1 MSNKLYKIQQDLK
14 KNNQRIALVR
24 LIAVFVIFLILCKL
38 FCLQI
43 IDVDRLKK
51 KASIM
56 RQNRAL
62 ALNQAMRGDIVDRN
76 GQILVTSRCFY
87 DIYIDPRQLGDDID
101 LVETKLS
108 QAIGLPKDVI
118 KKKIE
123 NEKKTVILAKNVNII
138 TYKKV
143 KELGLKCLDIR
154 QKPGRDY
161 PQGKLA
167 AHVLGYVNPDAG
179 IYAGVESTAQKELED
194 MPEVKAIEA
203 SAKGEVIYDL
213 KTDPI
218 RALSP
223 IKGKKITLTL
233 DTVIQH
239 IAEVELRKGVEQYKA
254 DRGCV
259 IVMNPKNGEIL
270 AYAIAPGYDP
280 SNYRKYNQEIVKNWV
295 LTDVYPPGSTFKV
308 LTIASA
314 MDTGVINEFQTV
326 LDTGKIKIQGYEIK
340 NYDYR
345 KRPCPGMINL
355 QSLFEHSSNIGSLK
369 IGLMMTDDQF
379 YNMLRSFNLGQK
391 TGIDLPGESSGI
403 LPKPPWSTVRQA
415 TVSFGYSLA
424 ATPIQMAAAVASIAN
439 NGVWTTPHI
448 IKYSEEELPK
458 HVITKQTIAPET
470 AKKLTRLLESSI
482 RCSKADVGKIPN
494 YTVAGKTG
502 TSNKPKANG
511 IGYSKEMYTSFVGF
525 FPASNPQYLMMV
537 VIDDPKGGNIWGS
550 TVAGPIFNN
559 IAIQMTRILNIT
571 PDAPG
576 LNVKGASK

>member
-1 MSNKLYKIQQDLK
+1 MSNKLYKISQDS
-14 KNNQRIALVR
+14 KNNKRIAWVR
-24 LIAVFVIFLILCKL
+24 LFVVFIMFLIVCKL

-43 IDVDRLKK
+43 LDVDRLKK

-76 GQILVTSRCFY
+76 GQLLVTSRCFY
-87 DIYIDPRQLGDDID
+87 DVYIDPRQIGDNPND
-101 LVETKLS
+101 VEIKLS
-108 QAIGLPKDVI
+108 KALGFPKNVI
-118 KKKIE
+118 KDKIE
-123 NEKKTVILAKNVNII
+123 NEKRTVILAKNVNII
-138 TYKKV
+138 TYKRLKSL
-143 KELGLKCLDIR
+143 ELKCLDIR

-179 IYAGVESTAQKELED
+179 IYAGVESTAQRELED
-194 MPEVKAIEA
+194 MPEVKAIET

-213 KTDPI
+213 KTDPV
-218 RALSP
+218 RALNP
-223 IKGKKITLTL
+223 IKGKKITLTI

-239 IAEVELRKGVEQYKA
+239 IAEVELRKGVEQYHA
-254 DRGCV
+254 NRGCV
-259 IVMNPKNGEIL
+259 IVMNPRNGEIL
-270 AYAIAPGYDP
+270 AFALTPTYEPF
-280 SNYRKYNQEIVKNWV
+280 NYRKFDQQIVKNWV

-314 MDTGVINEFQTV
+314 LDTGVINEFQTV
-326 LDTGKIKIQGYEIK
+326 LDTGKIKMQGYEIK

-345 KRPCPGMINL
+345 KRPCPGIINL
-355 QSLFEHSSNIGSLK
+355 QQLFEHSSNVGSLK

-379 YNMLRSFNLGQK
+379 YGMLRKFNLGRK

-439 NGVWTTPHI
+439 NGVWITPHI

-458 HVITKQTIAPET
+458 HVVTHQTISPTT
-470 AKKLTRLLESSI
+470 AHKLTKILESSI

-494 YTVAGKTG
+494 FTVAGKTG

-511 IGYSKEMYTSFVGF
+511 IGYTKEMYTSFVGF
-525 FPASNPQYLMMV
+525 FPASNPQVLMMV
-537 VIDDPKGGNIWGS
+537 VIDNPKGGNIWGS

-559 IAIQMTRILNIT
+559 IASQMTRIMDMT